1 MEKRHHTAL
10 CAANFQPQNIN
21 LLFWTLFWKLGKNL
35 NHWMWDRTRCA
46 AFSIVLLTGVCY
58 QSLVVQINQ
67 NTNASNQCF
76 HGGYCFLPWL
86 LFSRISPVT
95 PAEVYARSLV
105 SVIVMGNTLS
115 SLFTVSKRLSGGTYQ
130 LQLLVLPTMTLSS
143 HDPIFQTSCSLVHCT
158 LMVFRWGCVPKLYL
172 VGWHS
177 NLSDLVF
184 WLFCGVA
191 FLSYLFNFKL

>member
-86 LFSRISPVT
+86 LFSRISPWSLLLKCMQGHWFQLLSWET
-95 PAEVYARSLV
+95 P
-105 SVIVMGNTLS
+105 SVLYSQFPRDFQVALTNCNCWCCQQWLFQVMTLFFRQVAP
-115 SLFTVSKRLSGGTYQ
+115 LFTV
-130 LQLLVLPTMTLSS
+130 
-143 HDPIFQTSCSLVHCT
+143 H
-158 LMVFRWGCVPKLYL
+158 
-172 VGWHS
+172 
-177 NLSDLVF
+177 
-184 WLFCGVA
+184 
-191 FLSYLFNFKL
+191 